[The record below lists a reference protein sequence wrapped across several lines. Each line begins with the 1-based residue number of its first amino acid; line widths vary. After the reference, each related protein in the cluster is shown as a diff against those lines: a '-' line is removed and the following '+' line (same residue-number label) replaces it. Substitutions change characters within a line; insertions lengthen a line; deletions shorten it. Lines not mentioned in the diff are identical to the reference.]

1 MIFFSRLNV
10 LSESFFE
17 TLVGVVASIIDAWL
31 TYTTYRKYRKRMRKL
46 NYSYIIWVRFCNFVM
61 IEDVYIMWQWHYIGG
76 EILVSWEAKL
86 LLQINSIGK
95 PKKYRFR
102 RRDWIVLDK
111 VIPYWAGVQ
120 LKEYAFWKERFP
132 SWEFL
137 QRMKFLIFLNEIPN
151 LWI

>member
-111 VIPYWAGVQ
+111 VIPRYVLSRSAIKRICI
-120 LKEYAFWKERFP
+120 LKREISIMRVFAK
-132 SWEFL
+132 
-137 QRMKFLIFLNEIPN
+137 NEISHLSEWN
-151 LWI
+151 T